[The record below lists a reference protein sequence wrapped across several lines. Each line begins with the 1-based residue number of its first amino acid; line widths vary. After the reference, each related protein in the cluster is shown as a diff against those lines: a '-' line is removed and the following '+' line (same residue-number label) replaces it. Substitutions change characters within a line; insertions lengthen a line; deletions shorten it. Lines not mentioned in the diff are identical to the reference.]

1 MPSRSFP
8 ERRFSSA
15 KSLFSLPASQSQPE
29 RRRRASSRAEVR
41 VLRVPR
47 ADVADSLD
55 VAVAADADVVDALPA
70 LVST

>member
-8 ERRFSSA
+8 ERRSLSA
-15 KSLFSLPASQSQPE
+15 RSPFSLPASQSQPA
-29 RRRRASSRAEVR
+29 RRRRASSRAEAR
-41 VLRVPR
+41 VPLVPR
-47 ADVADSLD
+47 ADAADSLD